1 MSEPNDVTRLLIEWR
16 DGSKAALDELM
27 PLVYDDLKRVA
38 ANRVIR
44 DGSLGATAVVHD
56 VYARLVG
63 SQVGWQDR
71 AHFFAIAANMVR
83 NILVDHA
90 RAKGRQ
96 KRGDNAVPMTLHED
110 AHTGNES
117 AEDLLALD
125 RALSELQALDERKV
139 KLIELCYFTGLNQTE
154 AAEAL
159 GVSVATVER
168 DLKLARA
175 YLNQKLEANR

>member
-1 MSEPNDVTRLLIEWR
+1 MSNNTAVTRLLIQWR
-16 DGSKAALDELM
+16 GGDKQALDELM
-27 PLVYDDLKRVA
+27 PLVYEDLKRVA
-38 ANRVIR
+38 ANRVNK
-44 DGSLGATAVVHD
+44 DASLGATAVVHD
-56 VYARLVG
+56 VYANLVDADV
-63 SQVGWQDR
+63 SWQDR

-96 KRGDNAVPMTLHED
+96 KRGGDVLAVTLHED
-110 AHTGNES
+110 AHFGSES

-125 RALSELQALDERKV
+125 RALTDLEALDERKV
-139 KLIELCYFTGLNQTE
+139 RIIELCYFTGLNQTE

-168 DLKLARA
+168 DLKMARA
-175 YLNQKLEANR
+175 YLNQELNG